1 MGKSKKDFKG
11 KFMNTLQKTL
21 IERYTE
27 KKFNSHDFTYR
38 DYLNLRR
45 KLNNKNARDTQKQ
58 TKAQEKIAELT
69 NAPKTRNITPLLAEQ
84 IYTATA
90 FGSMAIGATIAG
102 AINEPAL
109 PVYESAIAG
118 LLFGSMIGGFGNIIA
133 YANKPL
139 TNAINKTIIKAKDR
153 KVRKLE
159 DRKELRNYT
168 LYCFRQ
174 QERDNTPS
182 YEDFLN
188 AVKENDT
195 DLTM

>member
-11 KFMNTLQKTL
+11 KIMNDLQKTL

-27 KKFNSHDFTYR
+27 KKFNSHDFKYR
-38 DYLNLRR
+38 DYLELRR
-45 KLNNKNARDTQKQ
+45 KLNKKNAQDTQKQ

-69 NAPKTRNITPLLAEQ
+69 NAPKTRDITPQLAEQ
-84 IYTATA
+84 IFTATA

-102 AINEPAL
+102 VVNEPAL
-109 PVYESAIAG
+109 PVYNSAIAG
-118 LLFGSMIGGFGNIIA
+118 LVFGSMVGGFGNIIA

-139 TNAINKTIIKAKDR
+139 TKAINKTIIKAKDR

-174 QERDNTPS
+174 QERDTTPS
-182 YEDFLN
+182 YEDFLKT
-188 AVKENDT
+188 VQENDN

>member
-1 MGKSKKDFKG
+1 
-11 KFMNTLQKTL
+11 MNTLQKTL

-58 TKAQEKIAELT
+58 SKAQEKIIELT

-109 PVYESAIAG
+109 PVYESAITG

-159 DRKELRNYT
+159 GRKELRNYT